1 MISIVVPVYNESGNI
16 TPLFNDLLEVGKYL
30 DQAVEV
36 IFVND
41 GSSDDSQTELN
52 ELTTSHPEAKFV
64 RFTRNFGHQIAVMAG
79 LEHARGEYIVLI
91 DADGQDPPS
100 LIKDLYEKLLTGY
113 DIVYA
118 QRESRKGE
126 SWLKK
131 ATAKWFYRILD
142 KITDIPI
149 PKDTGDFRIMTAKV
163 RDSLI
168 NMKEQHKFLRGQMAW
183 LGFKQTSVLYQRE
196 ERRGGETGYSFR
208 KMLRFALDGI
218 TSFSR
223 MPLRIATMMGFVCAI
238 IGLVLIIYTLYSRF
252 ILKSYEPGWAS
263 LMITIV
269 FLGGIQLLSVGVIGE
284 YISRMN
290 DNIRNRPLYVIE
302 ETNIEDD

>member
-16 TPLFNDLLEVGKYL
+16 TPLFNDLLEVGKSL
-30 DQAVEV
+30 DQEVEV

-142 KITDIPI
+142 KITDVPI

-196 ERRGGETGYSFR
+196 ERRGGETGYSYR